1 MNCGEVQNRL
11 IDNWYGELADNE
23 VTQVRGHLEEC
34 EACRKEASLLHAL
47 SSALDRWEI
56 PATPPRLAEQVIA
69 RLGQEAEATAR
80 RAFATRAVLPFLFGA
95 GAAALALL
103 LLAGPATE
111 HGITTPLAF
120 GLLGALWT
128 VLFGGSFLVAFEV
141 TSQVKLLARTA
152 LLAAGLTLLFTPV
165 LSIPTVVEACQSW
178 LGGAKGSIPLNLL
191 LFLTGSLY
199 TAVPV
204 FLASFALG
212 RDGEGPP
219 ARPGFGSG
227 LLYLLLI
234 APAIALE
241 CASLTLGIMA
251 TWLAGALAGAVAGG
265 PAGLWLVRQR
275 TLAAG

>member
-1 MNCGEVQNRL
+1 MDCREVQNRL
-11 IDNWYGELADNE
+11 IDDWCGELADNE

-34 EACRKEASLLHAL
+34 EACRKDASLLHVL
-47 SSALDRWEI
+47 SSALDRWET

-69 RLGQEAEATAR
+69 RLGQEAEAAAER
-80 RAFATRAVLPFLFGA
+80 PLATKALLFLLLGA

-103 LLAGPATE
+103 PVAGPAAE

-128 VLFGGSFLVAFEV
+128 PLFGGSFLVAFEA
-141 TSQVKLLARTA
+141 TSRVKLLARMA
-152 LLAAGLTLLFTPV
+152 LLAAALTLLITPV
-165 LSIPTVVEACQSW
+165 LSIHTVVEACRSW

-191 LFLTGSLY
+191 LFLAGSLY

-204 FLASFALG
+204 FLASFALSQ
-212 RDGEGPP
+212 DGEGPH
-219 ARPGFGSG
+219 AQTGLGSG

-234 APAIALE
+234 APAIALQ
-241 CASLTLGIMA
+241 CASLTLGILA
-251 TWLAGALAGAVAGG
+251 TWLAGALAGAAAGG